1 MSQDVLDSNI
11 VHHILSRSYS
21 VYFFSVMAGMIM
33 GTIFADRFAFMFYRE
48 IGLFVMVVGTLF
60 IYWAQ
65 STSGKSKKQALATN
79 TPRNFARGP
88 YKITRNPTHIGLAM
102 LTIGFGF
109 VSGSFFILFFSIL
122 AFLTSKIVFLPAEEK
137 VLEQKYGQEYLDYKK
152 KVRSWL

>member
-1 MSQDVLDSNI
+1 MSKDTIDSNL

-21 VYFFSVMAGMIM
+21 VYFFSVMAGMIL
-33 GTIFADRFAFMFYRE
+33 GTIFSDRFAFLYSRE
-48 IGLFVMVVGTLF
+48 FGFFVMVIGTMV

-65 STSGKSKKQALATN
+65 STSGKSKKHAIATN

-109 VSGSFFILFFSIL
+109 VSGSFFILVFSIL

-137 VLEQKYGQEYLDYKK
+137 VLEQKYGEDYIKYK
-152 KVRSWL
+152 NKVRSWL